1 MPVILH
7 LETSTSVCS
16 VALSVNGKLI
26 SDRISFE
33 GPSHAVLL
41 ASFVDEILYDMRTQN
56 MHPDAVAV
64 SCGPG
69 SYTGLRIGV
78 SMAKG
83 LCYGCNVPLIAVDT
97 LQLLAYSALK
107 ATKLDDSLLICPMID
122 ARRME
127 VFSAIFDQQLQFVR
141 PIAADIVDD
150 TTYLPWLA
158 NNLMLFLGNGADKC
172 RMHIVHPNARFVT
185 DIVPKASEM
194 IELSEKAFL
203 KGQFVDTAY
212 FEPFYLK
219 DFVATVPKN
228 KVL

>member
-16 VALSVNGKLI
+16 VALSVDGKLI
-26 SDRISFE
+26 ADRISFE

-41 ASFVDEILYDMRTQN
+41 AQFVDQILHDTLSPDFR
-56 MHPDAVAV
+56 PDAVAI

-83 LCYGCNVPLIAVDT
+83 LCYGWKVPLIAIDT
-97 LQLLAYSALK
+97 LQLLAYSASK
-107 ATKLDDSLLICPMID
+107 IASFDESALLCPMID

-127 VFSAIFDQQLQFVR
+127 VFSAIFNQQLQIIR
-141 PIAADIVDD
+141 PVAADIVDE
-150 TTYLPWLA
+150 TTYLPWLEKHI
-158 NNLMLFLGNGADKC
+158 MIFFGNGADKC
-172 RMHIVHPNARFVT
+172 RIHITHSNAQFLEN
-185 DIVPKASEM
+185 IVPKASEM
-194 IELSEKAFL
+194 IELAERTFIND
-203 KGQFVDTAY
+203 QFVDTAY